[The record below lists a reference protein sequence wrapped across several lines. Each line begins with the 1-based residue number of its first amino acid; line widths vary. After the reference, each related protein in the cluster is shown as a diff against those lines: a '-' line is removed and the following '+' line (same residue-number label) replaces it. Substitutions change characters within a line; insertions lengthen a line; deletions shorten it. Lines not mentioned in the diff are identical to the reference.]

1 PSNPGTKHL
10 SPKASYVISICLSAI
25 VFVIMRNAESGF
37 PNKNIASYLLLWV
50 LVSIFSILGI
60 GLLCGV
66 AKAFSGPGVTKKPWL
81 PFALAFVFSVGLAPL
96 FAASLPGMVLDGFP
110 EHGFWHCYEMILR
123 ATWQASV
130 AASIAGSGIYVLLER
145 QSSLLRKNT
154 F

>member
-1 PSNPGTKHL
+1 MMSGRL
-10 SPKASYVISICLSAI
+10 SPKALYVISIGLSAL
-25 VFVIMRNAESGF
+25 VFIIMRNAESGF
-37 PNKNIASYLLLWV
+37 SNKNIAAYLFLWI

-60 GLLCGV
+60 SLLYGMT
-66 AKAFSGPGVTKKPWL
+66 KAFSGSGVTKKPWF

-96 FAASLPGMVLDGFP
+96 FAAPLPGMALDGFP
-110 EHGFWHCYEMILR
+110 EPGFWHRYEMILT

-145 QSSLLRKNT
+145 QSSLPRKNT

>member
-1 PSNPGTKHL
+1 MMSGRL
-10 SPKASYVISICLSAI
+10 SPKASYVISIGLSVL

-37 PNKNIASYLLLWV
+37 SNKNIASYLLIWV

-60 GLLCGV
+60 GLLCGL
-66 AKAFSGPGVTKKPWL
+66 AKAFSGSGVTKKPWF

-96 FAASLPGMVLDGFP
+96 FAAPLPGMALDGFP
-110 EHGFWHCYEMILR
+110 EHGFWHRYEMILT

-130 AASIAGSGIYVLLER
+130 AASIAGSGIYVLLGR
-145 QSSLLRKNT
+145 QSYLPRKNT

>member
-1 PSNPGTKHL
+1 MMSGCL

-37 PNKNIASYLLLWV
+37 SNKNIASYLLLWV

-60 GLLCGV
+60 GLLCGL
-66 AKAFSGPGVTKKPWL
+66 AKAFPGPGVTKKPWF

-96 FAASLPGMVLDGFP
+96 FAAPLPGMALDGFP
-110 EHGFWHCYEMILR
+110 EHGFWHRYEMILT
-123 ATWQASV
+123 ATWHASI

-145 QSSLLRKNT
+145 QSPFSSRNT